1 MNKTVGVLALQGAY
15 QKHIDMLYALGVPAH
30 TVRQSHELDD
40 CCALIIPGGE
50 STTISLLIQ
59 QNGLYEPIKAFAENH
74 PVMGVCAGMIMMA
87 TEVDDDRVT
96 PLGLIPFKA
105 LRNHYGR
112 QVHSFTAD
120 INLEFDSGNQGFQAH
135 FIRAPGMKELDAEI
149 EVLAKYQDEIV
160 MIRYGKHL
168 ALSFHPELTRDTR
181 IHQYWLNLFDA
192 DMSGN
197 EENTYHAVVQ

>member
-1 MNKTVGVLALQGAY
+1 MNRPVGVLALQGAF
-15 QKHIDMLYALGVPAH
+15 QKHIDMLSASGVPAH
-30 TVRQSHELDD
+30 IVRQPHELAD

-59 QNGLYEPIKAFAENH
+59 ENGLYEPIKAFAENH

-87 TEVDDDRVT
+87 TEVDDDRVK

-120 INLEFDSGNQGFQAH
+120 IKLAFDNDNQMFQAH
-135 FIRAPGMKELDAEI
+135 FIRAPGMDKLHKDI
-149 EVLAKYQDEIV
+149 EVLAKYDDEIV
-160 MIRYGKHL
+160 MIRYGKYL
-168 ALSFHPELTRDTR
+168 ALSFHPELTSDNR
-181 IHQYWLNLFDA
+181 IHQYWLGLLDA
-192 DMSGN
+192 EIQD
-197 EENTYHAVVQ
+197 EQENTYHAVAR